1 MSVELSSLL
10 QTVGGEAAF
19 LLFDAPAVASGELP
33 EDAWC
38 AELEVSAAGERHRL
52 RLVVTAPVA
61 NELTANMLGLEPQSR
76 EARDAER
83 EGVGEFLNILAGAWA
98 VAHFGPEI
106 RCDIGVPRVDRGPA
120 PAPVGEHTTEW
131 VEGIEPLTLSRAAA

>member
-10 QTVGGEAAF
+10 RTVASDAAF
-19 LLFDAPAVASGELP
+19 LLFDAPAVTTSDLP

-38 AELEVSAAGERHRL
+38 AELEVSAHGERHRL

-61 NELTANMLGLEPQSR
+61 NELTANMLGLEPDSR

-98 VAHFGPEI
+98 VAHFGPQA
-106 RCDIGVPRVDRGPA
+106 RCDIGLPRVDRGPA
-120 PAPVGEHTTEW
+120 PAPAGEHTTEW
-131 VEGIEPLTLSRAAA
+131 VDGIEPLTLSRAAA